1 MTNDSE
7 NNKPKNKQKENPS
20 ALEWLAAA
28 IGLVLVVGTI
38 GFLIYNAAVAKNTP
52 PVLSV
57 KRNSVE
63 TLESGYL
70 VKFSLRNDGESN
82 ASEVVVEGKLVQN
95 GEDLETSSVTIKYS
109 PAYSTREGGL
119 FFSKNPN
126 ELELQLRPL
135 GYENP

>member
-1 MTNDSE
+1 MSKEADE
-7 NNKPKNKQKENPS
+7 NKPENKQNENPP
-20 ALEWLAAA
+20 ALEWLTAA
-28 IGLVLVVGTI
+28 IGLILVVGTI

-63 TLESGYL
+63 TLENGYL

-82 ASEVVVEGKLVQN
+82 ASEVVVEGKLMQK